1 MTPAFLA
8 FSSSQVN
15 PYWPELSGLITALIE
30 KDMEPMNWS
39 SEEVMQWVEVSGLGV
54 AVARY
59 VQDREMTGLEL
70 VR

>member
-1 MTPAFLA
+1 
-8 FSSSQVN
+8 
-15 PYWPELSGLITALIE
+15 
-30 KDMEPMNWS
+30 MEPMNWS